1 MNIDVKILDPR
12 MADQLP
18 AYATPGSAGLDLRA
32 CLDAPL
38 TLEPNA
44 WQLVPTGIA
53 IYLSDPGYAA
63 LILPRS
69 GLGHKHGIVL
79 GNLVGLIDSDY
90 QGQLMVS
97 AWNRSDVAFTLE
109 PMERI
114 AQLVIVPV
122 VQAQFN
128 VVQRIPGQRSA
139 ARAATAPPARAEP
152 AGRCTVVCA
161 VQPWPGTSPRLL
173 AAYVRAWRRCAST
186 RWTGWPAVPRHVHQH
201 SRRILMRTSPSLFVS
216 HRWPRCWPAAPH
228 HADAGYGASLPGSV
242 QLPGSAHAYPKAPQ
256 LGRYAAAPAPPRRV
270 RPRLPTSTVP
280 AVRRPSTARH
290 GRLAGAGRRRHGRRP

>member
-1 MNIDVKILDPR
+1 MKIDVKIIDSR

-32 CLDAPL
+32 CLSAPL
-38 TLEPNA
+38 TLQPNA

-53 IYLSDPGYAA
+53 IYLHNPHFAA
-63 LILPRS
+63 IILPRS

-97 AWNRSDVAFTLE
+97 AWNRSDVAFTIE

-128 VVQRIPGQRSA
+128 VV
-139 ARAATAPPARAEP
+139 TEFPASSERGE
-152 AGRCTVVCA
+152 G
-161 VQPWPGTSPRLL
+161 
-173 AAYVRAWRRCAST
+173 
-186 RWTGWPAVPRHVHQH
+186 
-201 SRRILMRTSPSLFVS
+201 
-216 HRWPRCWPAAPH
+216 
-228 HADAGYGASLPGSV
+228 GYG
-242 QLPGSAHAYPKAPQ
+242 
-256 LGRYAAAPAPPRRV
+256 
-270 RPRLPTSTVP
+270 STGK
-280 AVRRPSTARH
+280 S
-290 GRLAGAGRRRHGRRP
+290 